1 MASVIYGRVG
11 GMIGGYS
18 VSCITTPTSV
28 SGRVG
33 GAVIGGDLNLD
44 IEPPP
49 GRISGRVG
57 GAIIGRSVEAQFA
70 DSSGNTVHGRM
81 GGVID
86 GVDITLSRT
95 HHIPGR
101 CGGPVIGFDVDLQ
114 VEQGQMTGRL
124 GGEVVG
130 HSVSF
135 GVAED
140 VPKVVTALVAVITY
154 QYYRIAQRN
163 SSSSSSGGRRH

>member
-57 GAIIGRSVEAQFA
+57 GDHRIRSAVRGLLRQHR
-70 DSSGNTVHGRM
+70 SRRM

-86 GVDITLSRT
+86 GVDITLSGTDHHRKVRT
-95 HHIPGR
+95 RDWP
-101 CGGPVIGFDVDLQ
+101 DVDLQ
-114 VEQGQMTGRL
+114 VEDGR
-124 GGEVVG
+124 
-130 HSVSF
+130 
-135 GVAED
+135 
-140 VPKVVTALVAVITY
+140 
-154 QYYRIAQRN
+154 
-163 SSSSSSGGRRH
+163 